1 MYELVKRILDK
12 SRDANVDVLVAHD
25 MVAAEIGHSD
35 ELKKAKEIINKKY
48 DTITKC
54 RRLGDDD
61 AIKTLCDLIEEGNP
75 NKIRAFEDEIEKR

>member
-12 SRDANVDVLVAHD
+12 SREAGVDVLVAYD

-35 ELKKAKEIINKKY
+35 ELKKAKEIINTKY

-54 RRLGDDD
+54 RRLGDND

-75 NKIRAFEDEIEKR
+75 NKIRAFEEEIEKK

>member
-12 SRDANVDVLVAHD
+12 SRDADVDVLVAYD

-54 RRLGDDD
+54 RRLGDND

-75 NKIRAFEDEIEKR
+75 NKIRAFEDESEKR

>member
-54 RRLGDDD
+54 RRLRDND

>member
-35 ELKKAKEIINKKY
+35 ELKKAKEIINDKY

-54 RRLGDDD
+54 RRLGDNES
-61 AIKTLCDLIEEGNP
+61 IKTLCDLVEEGDTY
-75 NKIRAFEDEIEKR
+75 KIRAFEEEIKER

>member
-12 SRDANVDVLVAHD
+12 SKETGEDVLVAYE

-35 ELKKAKEIINKKY
+35 ELKKARKIISNKY

-54 RRLGDDD
+54 RRLGDNES
-61 AIKTLCDLIEEGNP
+61 IKTLCDLVDEGDAY
-75 NKIRAFEDEIEKR
+75 KIRAFEEEIQER